1 MYILPFLLASY
12 CAEWVVYAWT
22 VNYLFCPY
30 REEFTSKS
38 NQYVLGRVAK
48 EVKSLQPETLSS
60 LIKGMSRVFMLIN
73 NYVYFPILFVIPAI
87 ISYYN
92 VM

>member
-1 MYILPFLLASY
+1 MQSSTRKAVKKRRLVLFAYMYILPFLLASY

-22 VNYLFCPY
+22 VNYLFCQY

-48 EVKSLQPETLSS
+48 EVKSLQPETLPP
-60 LIKGMSRVFMLIN
+60 LPPDHQTMS
-73 NYVYFPILFVIPAI
+73 
-87 ISYYN
+87 
-92 VM
+92 